1 MAFDKFEQA
10 TGVFAGQG
18 DLGMFDKISDYD
30 SAAFSTLANPKSFG
44 QVVQDS
50 SAFEG
55 EDPEVNSILDE
66 QGNTITATTTAG
78 TVAFSFD
85 MASTSLKAIKEF
97 LNGVDLTSLENEAI
111 GNNIKGVG
119 FMVDLPV
126 QTRPIYWLNDE
137 KNKMWLYPKAKMTG
151 SLTYD
156 EGLWRIHIAAT
167 CEYLNTDSLKTVM
180 YLETTGTFGNAA

>member
-30 SAAFSTLANPKSFG
+30 SAEFSTLANPKSFG

-50 SAFEG
+50 SSFEG

-85 MASTSLKAIKEF
+85 LASTSLKSIKEF
-97 LNGVDLTSLENEAI
+97 LNGVDLQSLENNAI
-111 GNNIKGVG
+111 GSNIKGVG

-167 CEYLNTDSLKTVM
+167 CEYLDTTSLKTVM

>member
-1 MAFDKFEQA
+1 MAYSKFEQA

-18 DLGMFDKISDYD
+18 DLGMFDKVADYD
-30 SAAFSTLANPKSFG
+30 SATFATLANPQSFG

-50 SAFEG
+50 SSFEG
-55 EDPEVNSILDE
+55 EEPEVNSILDE

-85 MASTSLKAIKEF
+85 IASTSLKMVKEF
-97 LNGVDLTSLENEAI
+97 LQGVDLTSLENEAV
-111 GNNIKGVG
+111 GTDIKGVG
-119 FMVDLPV
+119 LGVELPV
-126 QTRPIYWLNDE
+126 QTRPVYWLNDE

-156 EGLWRIHIAAT
+156 EGLWRVHINAT
-167 CEYLNTDSLKTVM
+167 CEFLDTASLKTVM
-180 YLETTGTFGNAA
+180 LLETTGTFGETA

>member
-1 MAFDKFEQA
+1 MAFKKFEPA

-18 DLGMFDKISDYD
+18 DLGMFDKVDSYD
-30 SAAFSTLANPKSFG
+30 TASFASLKNPKSFG

-50 SAFEG
+50 SSFEG

-85 MASTSLKAIKEF
+85 LASTSLTSVKEF
-97 LNGVDLTSLENEAI
+97 LNGVDLESLTNEAI
-111 GNNIKGVG
+111 GSGITGVG
-119 FMVDLPV
+119 FGVELPV

-167 CEYLNTDSLKTVM
+167 CEFLDTDTLKTVM
-180 YLETTGTFGNAA
+180 LLETTGTFGDKA

>member
-1 MAFDKFEQA
+1 MAYKKFEAA

-18 DLGMFDKISDYD
+18 DLGMFDKVDNYD
-30 SAAFSTLANPKSFG
+30 AATFATLANPQSFG

-50 SAFEG
+50 SSFEG
-55 EDPEVNSILDE
+55 EEPEVNSILDE

-85 MASTSLKAIKEF
+85 IASTSLKMVKEF
-97 LNGVDLTSLENEAI
+97 LNGVDIESLENEAV
-111 GNNIKGVG
+111 GQNIKGVG
-119 FMVDLPV
+119 FGVELPV

-151 SLTYD
+151 SLTYED
-156 EGLWRIHIAAT
+156 GLWRVHIAAT
-167 CEYLNTDSLKTVM
+167 CEFLDTQSLKTVM
-180 YLETTGTFGNAA
+180 LLETTGTFGEAA